1 MNSNHLLVS
10 VIITTRNEELNIANC
25 LKSVF
30 EQSYRKENIEV
41 VVVDN
46 NSTDRT
52 KKIAEDYRNE
62 ISGKGLAPLNIAI
75 FNRGPERSVQR
86 NFGAEKSSGK
96 YIIYLDA
103 DMVLSPGVISECVD
117 ELEKNKEIVALYVPE
132 IIMGKNFWNKTR
144 RFERSF
150 YDGTVIDA
158 VRFIRKDV
166 FLKIGGFDETLTGPE
181 DWDLDKKIKKIGKIG
196 IIKNPLYHNEGEF
209 AVKKYLKK
217 KAYYGQN
224 FQNYIAKWGKNDEDI
239 KRQFGAYYRFF
250 GVFTENGKWHKIVRH
265 PLLTGGMLV
274 LRFFVGLT
282 FLAQSMFRSQS
293 RMK

>member
-1 MNSNHLLVS
+1 MIVS
-10 VIITTRNEELNIANC
+10 VIITTRNEEPNIANC

-46 NSTDRT
+46 ASTDKT
-52 KKIAEDYRNE
+52 KEIAQKYTNKVFD
-62 ISGKGLAPLNIAI
+62 K
-75 FNRGPERSVQR
+75 GPERSAQR

-103 DMVLSPGVISECVD
+103 DMILSPGVISECVG
-117 ELEKNKEIVALYVPE
+117 ELEKNKEIVALHVPE
-132 IIMGKNFWNKTR
+132 IIMGENFWNKIR

-196 IIKNPLYHNEGEF
+196 IIKDPLYHNEGEF
-209 AVKKYLKK
+209 SVRKYLKK

-224 FQNYIAKWGKNDEDI
+224 FQKYIAKWGKNDEDI
-239 KRQFGAYYRFF
+239 KRQFGAYYRLF
-250 GVFTENGKWHKIVRH
+250 GVFTENGKWRKIVRH
-265 PLLTGGMLV
+265 PLLTGGMLI

-282 FLAQSMFRSQS
+282 FLAQSMFSSRSN
-293 RMK
+293 MK

>member
-1 MNSNHLLVS
+1 MRVS
-10 VIITTRNEELNIANC
+10 VIITTKNEERNIANC
-25 LKSVF
+25 LKSVS
-30 EQSYRKENIEV
+30 EQSYQKENIEV

-52 KKIAEDYRNE
+52 KEIVEDYRNN
-62 ISGKGLAPLNIAI
+62 ISEKGLAPLNVAI
-75 FNRGPERSVQR
+75 FNGGPERSAQR

-103 DMVLSPGVISECVD
+103 DMVLSPGVIAECVD

-132 IIMGKNFWNKTR
+132 IIMGKFFWNKIR

-158 VRFIRKDV
+158 VRFIRRDV
-166 FLKIGGFDETLTGPE
+166 FLKIGGFDVTLTGPE
-181 DWDLDKKIKKIGKIG
+181 DWDLDKKIKKIGKVG

-209 AVKKYLKK
+209 SIKKYLKK

-224 FQNYIAKWGKNDEDI
+224 FQKYITKWGKKDPDI
-239 KRQFGAYYRFF
+239 QKQLGFCYRFF
-250 GVFTENGKWHKIVRH
+250 GVFTENGKWKKLFCH
-265 PLLTGGMLV
+265 PILMVGMLV
-274 LRFFVGLT
+274 LRFFVGINYITRKKL
-282 FLAQSMFRSQS
+282 LSFRAC
-293 RMK
+293 RGI